1 MSWTE
6 HTKLRPLRERS
17 AAADF
22 VLDTLAAYSRHRTG
36 RNASLLAY
44 MGILTVFPLLL
55 AATTVLGIVLEGN
68 PKLQQQIIDS
78 AFSKIPVI
86 GAEIQANQGQL
97 PSNWWA
103 FAVGLAG
110 AIWGSLRA
118 FVAMQTALDD
128 IWEIETGRDNFLF
141 QRLRALIGIGVIFL
155 SQLGSV
161 VLASLV
167 SHAGLPRTGQF
178 LLTVGGLALNIA
190 VVAAMYRYLTSRDT
204 TWRMV
209 WPGAVFTGIVFTA
222 LQLLGTN
229 IVARQSANAD
239 EIYGTFGAIITL
251 AAWISLHGLIAL
263 VGAEINATIERR
275 RRRGRKQPHRSTWAP
290 SGRLASPERV
300 HELFTVLER
309 GRSEP
314 ASHCPDGC
322 WCRLRDR
329 RARSGWGAAGAPP
342 PHRLPAPGGRRR
354 RAAGGIRCDR
364 DDLGELAVV
373 GRVLRPVVDRG
384 RGRRRR
390 ARPPADAR
398 RVDQRPRHGAV
409 LLRRRARDQA

>member
-1 MSWTE
+1 VSWTE
-6 HTKLRPLRERS
+6 HPKLQPLRERS
-17 AAADF
+17 NAVDF
-22 VLDTLAAYSRHRTG
+22 ALDTLAAYSRHRTG

-68 PKLQQQIIDS
+68 EKLQDEIIDS

-86 GAEIQANQGQL
+86 GSQILDNQGQL
-97 PSNWWA
+97 PSDWWA
-103 FAVGLAG
+103 FAVGLAA

-128 IWEIETGRDNFLF
+128 IWEIETGRDNYFL

-178 LLTVGGLALNIA
+178 LLTVGGLALNVA

-209 WPGAVFTGIVFTA
+209 WPGAVLTGVIFTA

-229 IVARQSANAD
+229 IVSRQSTNAN

-251 AAWISLHGLIAL
+251 AAWISLHGLVAL
-263 VGAEINATIERR
+263 VGAEFNATIERR
-275 RRRGRKQPHRSTWAP
+275 RLAAAAAAEEAAHVDVGAERS
-290 SGRLASPERV
+290 
-300 HELFTVLER
+300 
-309 GRSEP
+309 
-314 ASHCPDGC
+314 
-322 WCRLRDR
+322 
-329 RARSGWGAAGAPP
+329 
-342 PHRLPAPGGRRR
+342 PGI
-354 RAAGGIRCDR
+354 A
-364 DDLGELAVV
+364 
-373 GRVLRPVVDRG
+373 
-384 RGRRRR
+384 
-390 ARPPADAR
+390 
-398 RVDQRPRHGAV
+398 
-409 LLRRRARDQA
+409 

>member
-6 HTKLRPLRERS
+6 HPKLQPIRERWT
-17 AAADF
+17 AADF

-55 AATTVLGIVLEGN
+55 AATTVLGFVLEGN
-68 PKLQQQIIDS
+68 EGLRDDIIDS
-78 AFSKIPVI
+78 AFSKIPVV
-86 GAEIQANQGQL
+86 GGQIQENQGRL

-128 IWEIETGRDNFLF
+128 IWEIETGRDNYFL

-178 LLTVGGLALNIA
+178 LVTLGGLALNVA

-204 TWRMV
+204 TWRLV
-209 WPGAVFTGIVFTA
+209 WPGASFTGVVFTV
-222 LQLLGTN
+222 LQFLGTN
-229 IVARQSANAD
+229 IVSRQSASAN
-239 EIYGTFGAIITL
+239 EVYGTFGAIITL
-251 AAWISLHGLIAL
+251 AAWISLHGLVAL

-275 RRRGRKQPHRSTWAP
+275 RVTALTAAEESAHTDVGAERS
-290 SGRLASPERV
+290 
-300 HELFTVLER
+300 
-309 GRSEP
+309 
-314 ASHCPDGC
+314 
-322 WCRLRDR
+322 
-329 RARSGWGAAGAPP
+329 
-342 PHRLPAPGGRRR
+342 PGI
-354 RAAGGIRCDR
+354 A
-364 DDLGELAVV
+364 
-373 GRVLRPVVDRG
+373 
-384 RGRRRR
+384 
-390 ARPPADAR
+390 
-398 RVDQRPRHGAV
+398 
-409 LLRRRARDQA
+409 